1 MSNGRESL
9 LRDRFVIAPRF
20 GMVAL
25 ATLVAVA
32 ALVLAGGAAAQEG
45 AQASD
50 RPLTAMSYNIHHGAD
65 AEENLDLDRIAEE
78 IRRQDT
84 EIVGLQEVDRHWSGR
99 SDFEDQARELAAEL
113 DMHYVF
119 GANLDRDPAEPGQ
132 PRRQYGTAILSE
144 YPILESANTPLPRP
158 EGGEQRG
165 LLEALV
171 NVRGVPVR
179 VYNTHLQHD
188 SAVERGAQVEAIVQ
202 RVGEFEE
209 PTLLLGDLNARPEA
223 SELAPL
229 FARFDDAWVEGG
241 SGPGYTYSSA
251 APYARIDY
259 ALVSPDVSVTRA
271 RVPRT
276 LASDHLPVVA
286 ELLVPGESVGV
297 GRRGE

>member
-1 MSNGRESL
+1 MK
-9 LRDRFVIAPRF
+9 DRVVTAVPRL
-20 GMVAL
+20 GVVAL
-25 ATLVAVA
+25 LAAVA
-32 ALVLAGGAAAQEG
+32 ALVLAGGAPAAQEG
-45 AQASD
+45 PQAPD

-65 AEENLDLDRIAEE
+65 AEENLDLDRIAGE
-78 IRRQDT
+78 IRRQDP

-99 SDFEDQARELAAEL
+99 SDFEDQARALAAEL
-113 DMHYVF
+113 DMHYVY

-144 YPILESANTPLPRP
+144 YPILQSANTPLPRP

-188 SAVERGAQVEAIVQ
+188 SAIERSAQVEAIVQ

-223 SELAPL
+223 PELAPL
-229 FARFDDAWVEGG
+229 FARFDDAWIEGG
-241 SGPGYTYSSA
+241 SGPGYTISPA

-259 ALVSPDVSVTRA
+259 ALVSPDIAVTRA

-286 ELLVPGESVGV
+286 ELLVPGESVGL